1 MYCIGI
7 YLACITY
14 FKVSSALNGP
24 QDHDTFDKYLVKE
37 WKICIKID
45 VSLCSIIKLQ
55 VINYAHF
62 LIQLAVNVSN
72 IQMRTMLTN
81 SETNDSK
88 CTSQYISEKY
98 WIKTRNKTSIK
109 YT

>member
-1 MYCIGI
+1 MKNMYQNWCFS
-7 YLACITY
+7 L
-14 FKVSSALNGP
+14 FNN
-24 QDHDTFDKYLVKE
+24 
-37 WKICIKID
+37 KIAGYQ
-45 VSLCSIIKLQ
+45 LC
-55 VINYAHF
+55 HF

>member
-1 MYCIGI
+1 MKNMYQNWCFS
-7 YLACITY
+7 L
-14 FKVSSALNGP
+14 FNN
-24 QDHDTFDKYLVKE
+24 
-37 WKICIKID
+37 KIAG
-45 VSLCSIIKLQ
+45 
-55 VINYAHF
+55 INYAHF

-72 IQMRTMLTN
+72 IQMWTMSTN